1 MTWLRDR
8 LPSTILFAVALLLS
22 AYGGLVLLLGRGGTF
37 SGAVITWACAQ
48 VLLIALCVHSF
59 LDASRQ
65 DEAEW
70 QVQQVAQ
77 LQRSILDSAGPMILA
92 TDLEGNL
99 LIFNPAAER
108 MLGYRFHE
116 VVGQLNAH
124 DLFPEGEL
132 ERVGQLLVSRLDR
145 SPAIDLESV
154 SRGVEA
160 LRTVRHQ
167 LPREPRP
174 RL

>member
-37 SGAVITWACAQ
+37 SAAVITWACAQ

-77 LQRSILDSAGPMILA
+77 LQRSILDSAA
-92 TDLEGNL
+92 
-99 LIFNPAAER
+99 R
-108 MLGYRFHE
+108 
-116 VVGQLNAH
+116 
-124 DLFPEGEL
+124 
-132 ERVGQLLVSRLDR
+132 
-145 SPAIDLESV
+145 
-154 SRGVEA
+154 
-160 LRTVRHQ
+160 
-167 LPREPRP
+167 
-174 RL
+174 